1 MVFAPD
7 TEVALRTVV
16 NLVNSAANGS
26 EGLAT
31 QADLDRFLAAEGFSG
46 SRTRDGDE
54 LESVRRLRHELS
66 ELWTADED
74 AAVETVN
81 RLLREARAL
90 PQLVKHDDWD
100 WHLHATTPE
109 APLVYRMSTEA
120 AMALADVIRGKE
132 MDRMRTCEAEDC
144 DAAVLDLSRNRSK
157 RYCDTGNC
165 ANRWKPSRGESAT
178 ACCWPWRLRG
188 PPTCWCS
195 TSRPTTS
202 TWRPSTCSRTPWP
215 P

>member
-7 TEVALRTVV
+7 TEVALRSVV

-31 QADLDRFLAAEGFSG
+31 AEDLDRFLAAEGFSG
-46 SRTRDGDE
+46 SRARDDDE
-54 LESVRRLRHELS
+54 LVSVRRLRQQLAA
-66 ELWTADED
+66 LWNADED
-74 AAVETVN
+74 SAVETIN

-109 APLVYRMSTEA
+109 APLVDRMSTEA

-132 MDRMRTCEAEDC
+132 MDRMRICEAEDC

-165 ANRWKPSRGESAT
+165 ANRAHVAAYRARQAAT
-178 ACCWPWRLRG
+178 G
-188 PPTCWCS
+188 
-195 TSRPTTS
+195 
-202 TWRPSTCSRTPWP
+202 
-215 P
+215 